1 MYRCL
6 GSSQYLKEKFG
17 MGYIFETKI
26 NNLHQSEFFEFVKNL
41 FIEKASINESFSNRY
56 IYNIP
61 KESIKSLSLVFEQLE
76 KGKYNFIMFLKI

>member
-1 MYRCL
+1 
-6 GSSQYLKEKFG
+6 

-26 NNLHQSEFFEFVKNL
+26 NNQHQSEFFEFVKNL
-41 FIEKASINESFSNRY
+41 FMDKACINESFSNRY

-76 KGKYNFIMFLKI
+76 KGKNRLMMILNILNCKFISLKLNQVV